1 MISLYSELNKF
12 KLIKL
17 GSSFSCFSYCGCWRN
32 GCEGE
37 LSGCGVIFRALAVPG
52 AALRLAA
59 AGVSAPCGFPPSLTP
74 TLPLPEPQT
83 QPGVGLGELPFLQD
97 ESKASSQLVGI
108 SELCGNFPGLT
119 FSLPVTPRDVASRP
133 QGLSQMQG
141 ILSPLRRVW
150 VTGRLWTLS
159 IRSAGWI

>member
-1 MISLYSELNKF
+1 M
-12 KLIKL
+12 
-17 GSSFSCFSYCGCWRN
+17 G
-32 GCEGE
+32 
-37 LSGCGVIFRALAVPG
+37 
-52 AALRLAA
+52 LAA
-59 AGVSAPCGFPPSLTP
+59 AVVSAPCGFPPSLTP

-83 QPGVGLGELPFLQD
+83 QPGVGLGELPSLQD
-97 ESKASSQLVGI
+97 EYKANTQLVGI

-119 FSLPVTPRDVASRP
+119 FSLPATPRDVASQP
-133 QGLSQMQG
+133 QGLSQTQG